1 MRKENNR
8 DEERELVRRTLG
20 RWGNYREFR
29 LELMHDISAAEDQIE
44 AELDIK
50 AAPLTGMPNGSMTS
64 DKVARM
70 AERYAE
76 KKARLEDH
84 IRYLREKLD
93 EETRL
98 FKVVDSAVN
107 KLPIPEQRMLR
118 FRFVRGYTMLQAAS
132 LMHYSLS
139 GGEGVERRALDM
151 LKPVIF
157 KELLDLSEEEV
168 AAGDLSEKDDDAGK
182 E

>member
-1 MRKENNR
+1 MKKENNR
-8 DEERELVRRTLG
+8 DEARELVRRILG
-20 RWGNYREFR
+20 RWGDYGDRR
-29 LELMHDISAAEDQIE
+29 LELLRDISAAEDQIA

-50 AAPLTGMPNGSMTS
+50 AAPLTGMPNGSTTS
-64 DKVARM
+64 DKVANM

-76 KKARLEDH
+76 KKARLEEH
-84 IRYLREKLD
+84 IQYLRETLD

-98 FKVVDSAVN
+98 FKVVDGAV
-107 KLPIPEQRMLR
+107 KMLPIQEQRMLR
-118 FRFVRGYTMLQAAS
+118 FRFVRGYTMLQASS
-132 LMHYSLS
+132 LMHYSVA

-157 KELLDLSEEEV
+157 KELEDLCK
-168 AAGDLSEKDDDAGK
+168 KDDAAGK